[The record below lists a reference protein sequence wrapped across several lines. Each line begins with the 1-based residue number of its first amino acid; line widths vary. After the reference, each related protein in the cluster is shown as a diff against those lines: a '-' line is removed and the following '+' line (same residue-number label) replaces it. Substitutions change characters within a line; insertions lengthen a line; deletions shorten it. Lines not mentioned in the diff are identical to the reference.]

1 MMKFSIAAT
10 TQAMTSATISTSQ
23 PGIQGIDSWMVTMM
37 DQLVNAPTI
46 STSPWAKLI
55 RLMMP

>member
-1 MMKFSIAAT
+1 MALIT
-10 TQAMTSATISTSQ
+10 TV
-23 PGIQGIDSWMVTMM
+23 GIDVGGERKGFHAVALTGGSTT
-37 DQLVNAPTI
+37 DQLVNAPSI

>member
-1 MMKFSIAAT
+1 MREIP
-10 TQAMTSATISTSQ
+10 IISQ
-23 PGIQGIDSWMVTMM
+23 PDMPESANRLTTV
-37 DQLVNAPTI
+37 QLVRAPTI